1 MYIVR
6 YIPADGSVAGLA
18 VQDDDGV
25 MRQLPFPS
33 LAAALRV
40 PLTEL
45 RDAVAAADRPVPP
58 GVRRLP
64 PVDGRTEVWAAGVT
78 YRRSRQA
85 RMEESEVADVY
96 SRVYDAARP
105 ELFFKSVAWRVV
117 TDGEPIGIRD
127 DSKLNVPEAELAV
140 LGNAAGEVVGYTVAN
155 DVSSRSIEGENPL
168 YLPQAKVYAGACALA
183 SGIRPAWEVGR
194 PDDLRIS
201 CTVLRHGQPVWSD
214 VTSTAR
220 MHRPPADLL
229 SWLYR
234 QDSYPDG
241 VVLSTGTG
249 LVPELDFSLRE
260 DDIVDVDIAGVGRL
274 RNRVA
279 VGTAAFTWLQEEFTR
294 RVRA

>member
-6 YIPADGSVAGLA
+6 YTAADRSVAGVA
-18 VQDDDGV
+18 VHDDDGT
-25 MRQLPFPS
+25 MRQLPFPT

-40 PLTEL
+40 SLTEL

-58 GVRRLP
+58 DVRLLP

-96 SRVYDAARP
+96 SRVYDAERP

-117 TDGEPIGIRD
+117 TDGDPIGVRD
-127 DSKLNVPEAELAV
+127 DSKLNVPEAELAIV
-140 LGNAAGEVVGYTVAN
+140 ANAAGEIVGYTVAN

-168 YLPQAKVYAGACALA
+168 YLPQAKVYAGACAVA
-183 SGIRPAWEVGR
+183 PGIRPGWEVSQ
-194 PDDLRIS
+194 PDDLTIS

-214 VTSTAR
+214 VTSTAQ
-220 MHRPPADLL
+220 MHRQPADLL

-234 QDSYPDG
+234 QDTYPDG

-249 LVPELDFSLRE
+249 LVPELDFSLRN
-260 DDIVDVDIAGVGRL
+260 DDIVDIDIAGVGQL

-279 VGTAAFTWLQEEFTR
+279 IGAAAFTWLHQGITGE
-294 RVRA
+294 VRA